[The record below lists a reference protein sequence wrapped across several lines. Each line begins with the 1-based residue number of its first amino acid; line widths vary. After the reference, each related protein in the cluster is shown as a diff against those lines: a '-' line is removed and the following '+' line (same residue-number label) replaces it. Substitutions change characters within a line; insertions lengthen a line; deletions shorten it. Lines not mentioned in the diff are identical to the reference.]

1 VPGNGLPIVL
11 LADRQTTGGYPKV
24 AAVISADLAA
34 LGRLMPGAKV
44 AFEAVSIDSA
54 EAARRQMAADI
65 ADLEASVTA
74 ARREGVIDEARLMA
88 ANLVS
93 GMVDARD

>member
-1 VPGNGLPIVL
+1 
-11 LADRQTTGGYPKV
+11 
-24 AAVISADLAA
+24 
-34 LGRLMPGAKV
+34 
-44 AFEAVSIDSA
+44 
-54 EAARRQMAADI
+54 MAADI
-65 ADLEASVTA
+65 AALEASVTA